1 MGMAASSLRFAQ
13 LTARKNQV
21 EFEGQQ
27 INQQRLTLSQKSSAI
42 YNDMLTRQVPTAP
55 DPSAFTKIV
64 YKFNNGYGTSSILNL
79 AKKASGAYNYNVTY
93 KRPKTT
99 RTLSRSSFA
108 NVGFARTIGVTQIS
122 PDQKN
127 NAVYYARTANV
138 NGVARNLSLVG
149 SNTAASKL
157 TDYRQ
162 KLETY
167 KNMQTIESQI
177 SALVSKGKNDEV
189 ISPRDQQNIKSALGL
204 EYNASGGTN
213 EISRKLK
220 SISQPDGYNEAYMSE
235 PEGYKEA
242 YMSEFHMPEGIAL
255 DTNMKSTLK
264 DKDHWWYTRRREA
277 YQLHAVLNDITP
289 AEEFKSLTSDSI
301 NNILNKLV
309 WYTDAMKTPMSHHL
323 KKKLTGSYTGQTL
336 NNTFSAEAISKAIPE
351 GTPDEKNTAIKEYFK
366 QNLNDLER
374 KELSNLLAQY
384 ANKGNIIEPSKVEEA
399 YIISDEQH
407 EKYIGNLTYQNNKEA
422 WDGYKNYRN
431 NKEAWDNYKVA
442 NSLLIVSGGAQG
454 EAATD
459 ITNAQMITMLQGLL
473 SKVGGSYGTSAEYK
487 TAQVDPAF
495 TAYQAA
501 TATPG
506 IVNIGENQALY
517 EYEDDNGD
525 KCYMYVN
532 LTNIDDDVPNT
543 YADSVSIYENVLNYL
558 DGEYETEQQ
567 DANVIMSEDGQVSK
581 ITFADGSVVTP
592 EVVTEMDSDAY
603 DQAMVEYEYK
613 KEVYD
618 KEMNDANA
626 KVKIIQAQDQKL
638 EVRLKQLDTEQ
649 KALQTEI
656 DAIKSVRDKA
666 IESSFRTF
674 S

>member
-127 NAVYYARTANV
+127 NAVYYARTANI

-204 EYNASGGTN
+204 DLQDGKPRNTIEKALFGDNTLTPPIRGLR
-213 EISRKLK
+213 IP
-220 SISQPDGYNEAYMSE
+220 SIQDLN
-235 PEGYKEA
+235 
-242 YMSEFHMPEGIAL
+242 
-255 DTNMKSTLK
+255 
-264 DKDHWWYTRRREA
+264 DKYYRREPPKKDLAVFKTA
-277 YQLHAVLNDITP
+277 YNIAAALGAKHNSSEIDIQYNKNDTLNQYIWESILGRMSNHLRTVFTGSEEGKLENLK
-289 AEEFKSLTSDSI
+289 EEFKFNDDDKKRYSQDEVAAKYDNLLT
-301 NNILNKLV
+301 
-309 WYTDAMKTPMSHHL
+309 
-323 KKKLTGSYTGQTL
+323 
-336 NNTFSAEAISKAIPE
+336 
-351 GTPDEKNTAIKEYFK
+351 
-366 QNLNDLER
+366 DLE
-374 KELSNLLAQY
+374 KAEFVNLLVEY
-384 ANKGNIIEPSKVEEA
+384 ANKGTINDFNKDIYTNAYTDYQPIESLYNLA
-399 YIISDEQH
+399 N
-407 EKYIGNLTYQNNKEA
+407 GN
-422 WDGYKNYRN
+422 
-431 NKEAWDNYKVA
+431 
-442 NSLLIVSGGAQG
+442 GAD
-454 EAATD
+454 TD
-459 ITNAQMITMLQGLL
+459 ITNAQMIEMLQELL
-473 SKVGGSYGTSAEYK
+473 KAVSGDSYDTSAAYK

-532 LTNIDDDVPNT
+532 LTNIDDDEPST

>member
-99 RTLSRSSFA
+99 KTLSRSSFT
-108 NVGFARTIGVTQIS
+108 NVGFAKTIGVTGG
-122 PDQKN
+122 DEDK
-127 NAVYYARTANV
+127 AKYYARTANI
-138 NGVARNLSLVG
+138 NGVGRNLSLVG
-149 SNTAASKL
+149 SDTAAGKL
-157 TDYRQ
+157 ADYRQ

-167 KNMQTIESQI
+167 KNMQTIENQLQ
-177 SALVSKGKNDEV
+177 ALNSKTGVLDAQTQKN
-189 ISPRDQQNIKSALGL
+189 IASSLGL
-204 EYNASGGTN
+204 TLSGDGQYGSGAISEALFGKKKGQAGLTTTGVFPTANNLSGTDRHATDPTKQAAYDIAHLLGVATPATQQSFATEFTKATLYDVFNGIMTSEAQNNLKVMFGAKDSEGNWTLDEKFGKTGTGSDDKLSAADVQALFSDFNELQMADLQNYLVKQAGGTDSY
-213 EISRKLK
+213 I
-220 SISQPDGYNEAYMSE
+220 
-235 PEGYKEA
+235 
-242 YMSEFHMPEGIAL
+242 
-255 DTNMKSTLK
+255 
-264 DKDHWWYTRRREA
+264 
-277 YQLHAVLNDITP
+277 HA
-289 AEEFKSLTSDSI
+289 
-301 NNILNKLV
+301 
-309 WYTDAMKTPMSHHL
+309 
-323 KKKLTGSYTGQTL
+323 
-336 NNTFSAEAISKAIPE
+336 
-351 GTPDEKNTAIKEYFK
+351 TA
-366 QNLNDLER
+366 QN
-374 KELSNLLAQY
+374 
-384 ANKGNIIEPSKVEEA
+384 
-399 YIISDEQH
+399 
-407 EKYIGNLTYQNNKEA
+407 
-422 WDGYKNYRN
+422 YKNY
-431 NKEAWDNYKVA
+431 ENYGQAA
-442 NSLLIVSGGAQG
+442 NSLFGVMGGEGG
-454 EAATD
+454 ETD
-459 ITNAQMITMLQGLL
+459 LTVTSEQMKTMLQELL
-473 SKVGGSYGTSAEYK
+473 SKVGGCDTSAEYK

-532 LTNIDDDVPNT
+532 LRNIDDDVPNT

>member
-99 RTLSRSSFA
+99 KTLSRSSFT
-108 NVGFARTIGVTQIS
+108 NVGFAKTIGVTGGS
-122 PDQKN
+122 DTEAK
-127 NAVYYARTANV
+127 YYARTANI
-138 NGVARNLSLVG
+138 NGVGRNLSLVG
-149 SNTAASKL
+149 SDTAASKL
-157 TDYRQ
+157 ATYQQ
-162 KLETY
+162 KLKTY
-167 KNMQTIESQI
+167 NNMQTIENQLQALNSKTGVLDAQTQKNI
-177 SALVSKGKNDEV
+177 ASSLGLTLSGDGNYGSGAISEALFGTAADKPGLRVTGVFPEKLAFSKTTFSNDNAKAAAAMVKALNGDATDISGVTAVQLNAAVSALATLKAGDTPLISDHLKGK
-189 ISPRDQQNIKSALGL
+189 LF
-204 EYNASGGTN
+204 GTDN
-213 EISRKLK
+213 
-220 SISQPDGYNEAYMSE
+220 
-235 PEGYKEA
+235 
-242 YMSEFHMPEGIAL
+242 
-255 DTNMKSTLK
+255 TLK
-264 DKDHWWYTRRREA
+264 DAYDFTPTGESNPNDKDLSSF
-277 YQLHAVLNDITP
+277 QSLN
-289 AEEFKSLTSDSI
+289 ALEKLELT
-301 NNILNKLV
+301 
-309 WYTDAMKTPMSHHL
+309 
-323 KKKLTGSYTGQTL
+323 
-336 NNTFSAEAISKAIPE
+336 
-351 GTPDEKNTAIKEYFK
+351 
-366 QNLNDLER
+366 
-374 KELSNLLAQY
+374 NLLTAY
-384 ANKGNIIEPSKVEEA
+384 ANNEGYETLSSYDDKYKVVA
-399 YIISDEQH
+399 I
-407 EKYIGNLTYQNNKEA
+407 
-422 WDGYKNYRN
+422 NYTSY
-431 NKEAWDNYKVA
+431 DNYINYGQAA
-442 NSLLIVSGGAQG
+442 NSLFGVMGGEGG
-454 EAATD
+454 ETD
-459 ITNAQMITMLQGLL
+459 LTVTSDQMKTMLQELL
-473 SKVGGSYGTSAEYK
+473 SKVGGCGTSAEYK

-656 DAIKSVRDKA
+656 DAVKSIRDKS
-666 IESSFRTF
+666 IESSFKTF